1 MPLRQRELK
10 AQKAEA
16 HINLAAMSKDERISE
31 AQQGAEEVQLIHHIF
46 EKTRLANAMPCCAMR
61 MLRKVAIRSWGRY
74 VPWPV
79 VQNLLASGV
88 KVEPQL
94 EEREVSLFFSDMAG
108 FTSSFHKQDASRTFN
123 LYMYRLTSS
132 LHFRNQNCWR
142 S

>member
-1 MPLRQRELK
+1 
-10 AQKAEA
+10 
-16 HINLAAMSKDERISE
+16 
-31 AQQGAEEVQLIHHIF
+31 
-46 EKTRLANAMPCCAMR
+46 

-108 FTSSFHKQDASRTFN
+108 FTSAFHKDSFMILYVSFSSHCN
-123 LYMYRLTSS
+123 LLRGDVEAL
-132 LHFRNQNCWR
+132 WR
-142 S
+142 SWCQSRCYCF